1 MKVVTRIALAT
12 SLCAIAIPAFAQDSK
27 IVGKWTGKVEM
38 KVDEAKIM
46 AQVPKEQQAQ
56 VKSMIK
62 AQMDGLKK
70 MTMNFVF
77 AKDGT
82 YTVKYSGVPTAPG
95 RPAPKDGKGTWKLAG
110 ATLTLKGSEGKQE
123 QKGTV
128 NGNKVEFTMPA
139 NPQASGKMIL
149 TKG

>member
-38 KVDEAKIM
+38 KLDEEKIM

-82 YTVKYSGVPTAPG
+82 YTVKYSGVPSAPG
-95 RPAPKDGKGTWKLAG
+95 RPAPKDGKGTWKLSG
-110 ATLTLKGSEGKQE
+110 AELTLKGSEGKQE

-128 NGNKVEFTMPA
+128 KGNKVEFTMPA